1 MSSTDTLTKISSE
14 QVDSLVQELRGV
26 SLFSDLPEEGLRWMA
41 SQMKISTYHVGEPAI
56 REGEPPDRM
65 VVVLGGEFY
74 GRVEKGPDDG
84 RKYVVRAGSVT
95 GMLPYSRMEVFPT
108 TLRASTEGRVA
119 TLPAALFEETLR
131 RLPQLHSRFVKILL
145 DRVRAKT
152 TNDQQMDKMAALG
165 KLSAGLAHELNNPA
179 AAATRAT
186 EDLRR
191 TFEAMIEATAR
202 LDQLSPTAEQRLFLT
217 GIERDRVVRGP
228 AAGLDSL
235 DRADREEEIAS
246 WLERH
251 EFVDGWQLAADLV
264 DDGWDLASLDEFA
277 VSFEGDALE
286 YAIRRV
292 NSVAAASRLIS
303 EIRSST
309 SRMSELVRSI
319 KEYSYMDRMPQQE
332 VDVHDGIES
341 TLTMLGH
348 RLRDG
353 INITRDYDRSTP
365 KILAY
370 GSELNQVW
378 TNLIDNAID
387 AMGGKGELRI
397 HTSRE
402 FDHIL
407 VEIRDN
413 GPGIP
418 EEIRTR
424 IFEPFFTTKPVGKG
438 TGLGLDTVHRTVE
451 KHQGQILVTSEPG
464 NTRFQVRLPI
474 AATEKKEKPSE

>member
-1 MSSTDTLTKISSE
+1 MSSADTLTQISGE
-14 QVDSLVQELRGV
+14 HVDALLQELRGV
-26 SLFSDLPEEGLRWMA
+26 SMFSDLPDEGLRWMA
-41 SQMKISTYHVGEPAI
+41 SQMKVSSYHVGEPAI

-65 VVVLGGEFY
+65 VVVLSGEFY
-74 GRVEKGPDDG
+74 GRVENGPDDG

-119 TLPAALFEETLR
+119 TLPAALFEDALH
-131 RLPQLHSRFVKILL
+131 RLPQLHSRFVKVLL

-152 TNDQQMDKMAALG
+152 TNDRQMDKMAALG

-186 EDLRR
+186 DYLRHV
-191 TFEAMIEATAR
+191 FEAMIEAGLR
-202 LDQLSPTAEQRLFLT
+202 LDQLSLTSEQRLFLS
-217 GIERDRVVRGP
+217 GIERDRIAREPG
-228 AAGLDSL
+228 AGLDSL

-246 WLERH
+246 WLDRH
-251 EFVDGWQLAADLV
+251 DIIDAWQLAADLV
-264 DDGWDLASLDEFA
+264 DHGWNLASLDEFA
-277 VSFEGDALE
+277 VSFQGDTLE

-292 NSVAAASRLIS
+292 NSVVAASRLIS

-309 SRMSELVRSI
+309 SRISELVSSI

-332 VDVHDGIES
+332 IDVHDGIES
-341 TLTMLGH
+341 TLTMFGH
-348 RLRDG
+348 RLRG
-353 INITRDYDRSTP
+353 GVNVVRDYDRSIP
-365 KILAY
+365 KIHGY

-407 VEIRDN
+407 VEIRDS

-424 IFEPFFTTKPVGKG
+424 IFEPFFTTKPIGKG

-451 KHQGQILVTSEPG
+451 KHRGQILVLSEPG
-464 NTRFQVRLPI
+464 NTRFQIRLPLTV
-474 AATEKKEKPSE
+474 TETKGETN